1 MELITPNSSNS
12 SNNNFVSRSYKTGT
26 ATAKS
31 VLEKLKTLG
40 SSDSTSPSITSTSE
54 PTSALSIF
62 WNILLFLIA
71 FLILGFIIIN
81 ILASMKMLS
90 PNLEA
95 FFKPIL
101 ILLDYNFKPD
111 TTVDA
116 TILNTAIDTTA
127 SDSAAS
133 YAANSQAVADK
144 AANDVK
150 GVPVDAN
157 NLTAQLPSTQS
168 VAQLF
173 TTENTVPAPAP
184 APEPAPEPNES
195 SSSKSN
201 SKSGYCYVGTDRG
214 FRSCVK
220 VDDYDTCM
228 SGDIFPTLDICIN
241 PRLRP

>member
-1 MELITPNSSNS
+1 MELITPNSSN
-12 SNNNFVSRSYKTGT
+12 NNFVNRSYKTGT

-40 SSDSTSPSITSTSE
+40 SSDSTSTSITSTSE
-54 PTSALSIF
+54 PNSTLSIL
-62 WNILLFLIA
+62 WEILKYSLV

-81 ILASMKMLS
+81 ILASMKLLS
-90 PNLEA
+90 PNLED

-101 ILLDYNFKPD
+101 ILLNYNFKPD

-127 SDSAAS
+127 SDNAAS

-144 AANDVK
+144 AANDAK

-184 APEPAPEPNES
+184 APEPNES

-220 VDDYDTCM
+220 VDDYDKCM
-228 SGDIFPTLDICIN
+228 SGDIFPTLDVCIN